1 MRCELVVWVF
11 SWQVLNIL
19 SFRSSPEEEIS
30 SGINTISLDDVEID
44 LLRSPQ
50 SFEDSVLRYGLRI
63 YPRLPDT
70 WDKAIDFY
78 RSAMSAKIHLE
89 LIYLINH
96 SSNGTY
102 LDWGLDQTVK
112 S

>member
-1 MRCELVVWVF
+1 MWVF
-11 SWQVLNIL
+11 SSQVLNIL

-63 YPRLPDT
+63 YPRLPDA

-78 RSAMSAKIHLE
+78 RSGMSAKIHRE